1 MLKTLFI
8 LALPV
13 LSGAVF
19 AAPAVPS
26 DLNGRKIQFSYPTS
40 WKFTPLLIHFGEA
53 EPGRPDTYTVQG
65 EDRSCEVTYSP
76 DAAAGKARLSVNGR
90 RDKAT
95 ISMCF
100 ITDVCGTA
108 HMKWNGADY
117 YDLSFRVKASNTP
130 HHHLQRMGDPVG
142 DVIPTSLAG
151 KVLEI
156 DFDGAF
162 TCRWDSTTEQTTN
175 QASKTAP
182 LVVQFPA
189 SGSTFTYQR
198 QNGSTLSIQYEL
210 RSCGAIVSII
220 GEQGHNTEISLD
232 FADSES
238 GLAHVSRTEGDTQ
251 WEERAARFRIHP
263 AETNEGYVAL
273 PQMPGK
279 DSRLENLIRGLE
291 NITYPTAVER
301 LYQKR
306 LLILLPMIAKGAS
319 TETVLPNA
327 NNSTALHYAC
337 GLSHV
342 ELVQW
347 LTDHGANLNAKTA
360 KGAGVD
366 DCVGGKNAKAIRAV
380 LQKARNKK

>member
-1 MLKTLFI
+1 MLKTLFM

-13 LSGAVF
+13 LSGAAF

-26 DLNGRKIQFSYPTS
+26 DLNGRKIQFSSPTS

-117 YDLSFRVKASNTP
+117 YDLTFRLADDADRRDY
-130 HHHLQRMGDPVG
+130 LCRMGDPVG
-142 DVIPTSLAG
+142 DVMPPTLAG
-151 KVLEI
+151 KVLKL
-156 DFDGAF
+156 DFSGAF
-162 TCRWDSTTEQTTN
+162 GGEFNPETQQVDYREWRS
-175 QASKTAP
+175 AP
-182 LVVQFPA
+182 WVVQFHS
-189 SGSTFTYQR
+189 SGQGGTADLPGVGAAVSAD
-198 QNGSTLSIQYEL
+198 YEPMG
-210 RSCGAIVSII
+210 CGAMVSLK
-220 GEQGHNTEISLD
+220 GQGLNGQITLD
-232 FADSES
+232 FAASDS
-238 GLAHVSRTEGDTQ
+238 GLARVE
-251 WEERAARFRIHP
+251 WEKDGAARVVCSARFVIRHED
-263 AETNEGYVAL
+263 ETL
-273 PQMPGK
+273 QQMI
-279 DSRLENLIRGLE
+279 SSLEKVEYR
-291 NITYPTAVER
+291 TAVER

-306 LLILLPMIAKGAS
+306 LLTLLEQMRQGAS
-319 TETVLPNA
+319 IDTVLPNA
-327 NNSTALHYAC
+327 NGTTALHNAC

-342 ELVQW
+342 EIVQW
-347 LTDHGANLNAKTA
+347 LVEHGADLDVKTT

-366 DCVGGKNAKAIRAV
+366 DCIGGPNARAIRGI
-380 LQKARNKK
+380 LRKARNSQ